1 MTYCVSLVY
10 ISDCYED
17 DILLAHYHKVF
28 RPAINHACT
37 APKLPLSNY
46 SPRELGWKPVA
57 QITVHVAS
65 HLARMIIISHR
76 RDRKINRSSSDDGE
90 NSRDCPRQDWQ
101 SGAVTDTFVVGFRN
115 VALAGLSWNCQFNN
129 HFGFKSIFFDA
140 RHSHPPG
147 DFPISQNG
155 TQTVWFIIVS

>member
-1 MTYCVSLVY
+1 MNVFSVKFTYWYYYYTYSRVKCVLNSFLIPPRFEQHDLLRISLVY
-10 ISDCYED
+10 ISDCYEG

-28 RPAINHACT
+28 GPAINHACT

-76 RDRKINRSSSDDGE
+76 RNRKINRSSSDDGE
-90 NSRDCPRQDWQ
+90 NSRDCPRQADNPVQ
-101 SGAVTDTFVVGFRN
+101 LRTRS
-115 VALAGLSWNCQFNN
+115 LSD
-129 HFGFKSIFFDA
+129 FGTLRWPD
-140 RHSHPPG
+140 
-147 DFPISQNG
+147 
-155 TQTVWFIIVS
+155 